1 MRPFCSKLIPH
12 FELIKSLRRHRKTW
26 QQIVDELAMLGMKT
40 CQSAVL
46 EFYKR
51 HSKRPCPLGWEDE
64 KQQPSTAPRSA
75 AVRIEAITLTEEKP
89 RRFTYDPQ
97 ANDDLIH

>member
-1 MRPFCSKLIPH
+1 MRPFHSKLNPH
-12 FELIKSLRRHRKTW
+12 FDLIRSLRRHRKTW
-26 QQIVDELAMLGMKT
+26 KQIVDELAGLGMTT

-51 HSKRPCPLGWEDE
+51 HSKRPCPIGWEDE
-64 KQQPSTAPRSA
+64 EQKPFTGPRSA
-75 AVRIEAITLTEEKP
+75 SVRIEAITLTEAKP